1 MQFHFCQPCVEKQ
14 NFMKNEVLQ
23 VGQMLQAIM
32 GPTPLATLKC
42 PACLIQFMEFRKLGR
57 LGCPHDYDSMRSGL
71 DPIIKRVQR
80 QVRHVGKKPKRLA
93 GKPEWASQII
103 SLRRELQSAIEN
115 ENYPLAIRLRDTI
128 KSMDHEHR
136 GRSADEHR

>member
-14 NFMKNEVLQ
+14 NFLKNEVLQ

-42 PACLIQFMEFRKLGR
+42 PACQIQFMEFRNQGK

-80 QVRHVGKKPKRLA
+80 HVRHVGKRPKRLPY
-93 GKPEWASQII
+93 KPESTSQII
-103 SLRRELQSAIEN
+103 SLRRELQLAIET

-128 KSMDHEHR
+128 KSMDHEHK
-136 GRSADEHR
+136 GRPADEHR